1 MIDTTE
7 EFSSSDSACALTGVL
22 NSSDD
27 MQTCDDWL
35 GMRYCLNVGDEM
47 KMLTD
52 NVDEKTMMTIKDET
66 TKVGDEIKK
75 RYKLNVVPQ
84 PRYTIQT
91 VPWLTQKM
99 AQSAKIMKSVAG
111 DAERKLRILRKNFT
125 AE

>member
-35 GMRYCLNVGDEM
+35 GMRYCL
-47 KMLTD
+47 
-52 NVDEKTMMTIKDET
+52 
-66 TKVGDEIKK
+66 KK
-75 RYKLNVVPQ
+75 RYKVNVVAQ

-91 VPWLTQKM
+91 LPWLTQKM
-99 AQSAKIMKSVAG
+99 AQSAKIMKSIAG
-111 DAERKLRILRKNFT
+111 DAERKLRIFRKNFT
-125 AE
+125 AECESKSVMAK